1 MKTWGGPDRQYAHLF
16 CSLDPTCPEQCLEL
30 TQYVPAAWVNE
41 VMMISV
47 CVCVCVCTH
56 TFNQPLLSVG
66 HVWWW
71 CRCRVVSDSV
81 TPWTVA
87 RQAPLSMGSPGKK
100 TGVGCPF
107 LLQGTLLTQGSNP
120 VSCIPGRPLLPSHH
134 GSPWATSEHRWSLCS
149 LGIYK
154 ESRDQH
160 EHTWM

>member
-1 MKTWGGPDRQYAHLF
+1 MKTWRGPDRQYAHLF

-30 TQYVPAAWVNE
+30 TQYVLAAWVKWSHDA
-41 VMMISV
+41 I
-47 CVCVCVCTH
+47 CVCVCTH
-56 TFNQPLLSVG
+56 TFDQPLLSVG
-66 HVWWW
+66 YVWWW
-71 CRCRVVSDSV
+71 FSCRVVSDSV

-87 RQAPLSMGSPGKK
+87 HQAPLSMGSPGKK

-107 LLQGTLLTQGSNP
+107 LLQGILLTQGSNP
-120 VSCIPGRPLLPSHH
+120 VSCIPGRSLLLSHH
-134 GSPWATSEHRWSLCS
+134 GSPWAMFEHRWSLCS